1 MDVRGCD
8 VTTVTSLAPSRRID
22 EERKVI
28 YIGEALMARDG
39 EGNLR
44 TGVATVF
51 PFARTVVTL
60 AGIHATQ
67 RMAFIDSLNSD
78 RAKAGLPEL
87 TDEQAQTEMELSV
100 DLFVNEQGVIIR
112 PDPAQMDLAIAA
124 DELLQTVI
132 PKRQVK
138 YMLLSDRR
146 VRDVLK
152 RRGECWRI
160 FLPPTAPLEIR
171 RMIVEART
179 AIQGRAIYYYS
190 PVTGTRLLT
199 YDQLRRLGDLNDA
212 DLRAHLSEIADH
224 VPRRNRI
231 GYSEVELFN
240 ADHCVSAADIAA
252 VAHSGNDELRPRFGE
267 LCNAVRSRLAA
278 DFQHD
283 DLDEPVWRNAMF
295 ARLMTQRGDVI
306 CDEPSMGLDPEF
318 SMRVEWLPGGR
329 IDEGELIIDPAL
341 EDRYSQQT
349 QDSIATLVR
358 GLIFN
363 LVREYGDLEYI
374 NMGSVLPAPRRNEMR
389 GGRHEVF
396 VAQIKQRRA
405 AGEMLKI
412 IRMQKWGIRE
422 RLDNGASL
430 QDAMLG
436 ADEYTEYVLDRR
448 LACRQLGMNLPLSQS
463 SHRVSEVYNG
473 CRGEY
478 RGWRVWSPYFQRD
491 YIPGF
496 ATDQMSTRKLADPNY
511 AAAFAMLFGQ
521 AAASNMIVGR
531 AELTGE
537 AVFDVGDEIVIENSS
552 NMPVRIVVADHVG
565 TFVDWKGP
573 IEPHCAEYAK
583 AVRRHLSAVT
593 DRERFITAFLTGI
606 TDRFI
611 HIQREYERH
620 RRAFDTLFNHRH
632 WDPEGSVS
640 CRWHHVLER
649 LRRTDARNLGQLLGN
664 YIRQ

>member
-1 MDVRGCD
+1 MQ
-8 VTTVTSLAPSRRID
+8 SRRVD
-22 EERKVI
+22 QERDVKF
-28 YIGEALMARDG
+28 IGEPLMARDA

-44 TGVATVF
+44 TGVATIF

-60 AGIHATQ
+60 PGIHATQ
-67 RMAFIDSLNSD
+67 RLAFIDSVNND
-78 RAKAGLPEL
+78 RTTAGLPAL
-87 TDEQAQTEMELSV
+87 TEEQAQTEMELSV

-112 PDPAQMDLAIAA
+112 PDPAQMDLAIVA
-124 DELLQTVI
+124 DELLETVV

-171 RMIVEART
+171 RMIAEART

-190 PVTGTRLLT
+190 PVSGTRLLT
-199 YDQLRRLGDLNDA
+199 YDQLRRLA
-212 DLRAHLSEIADH
+212 DLDDAELRSHLVEIADH
-224 VPRRNRI
+224 VPRRNRN
-231 GYSEVELFN
+231 GYSEIELFM
-240 ADHCVSAADIAA
+240 ADYCVSAADITS
-252 VAHSGNDELRPRFGE
+252 VAQCTGDEFRPRFNA
-267 LCNAVRSRLAA
+267 LCSQMRSTLPA
-278 DFQHD
+278 DHLRD
-283 DLDEPVWRNAMF
+283 DLDEPVWRNAIF

-306 CDEPSMGLDPEF
+306 GDEQSMGLDPEF

-329 IDEGELIIDPAL
+329 LEEGELIIDPAL
-341 EDRYSQQT
+341 EERYGQQPEKP
-349 QDSIATLVR
+349 IATLVR

-374 NMGSVLPAPRRNEMR
+374 NLGSVLPSPRRNEQR

-412 IRMQKWGIRE
+412 IRIQKWGIRE
-422 RLDNGASL
+422 RLDKGASL
-430 QDAMLG
+430 QNAMIG

-463 SHRVSEVYNG
+463 SHRVSEVYTGVN
-473 CRGEY
+473 CEY
-478 RGWRVWSPYFQRD
+478 SGWHIWTPYFQRD

-496 ATDQMSTRKLADPNY
+496 ATDQMSARKLADPAY
-511 AAAFAMLFGQ
+511 AAAFALLFGQ

-537 AVFDVGDEIVIENSS
+537 AVFDVGDEIVIENAAGL
-552 NMPVRIVVADHVG
+552 PVRIVVADHVG

-573 IEPHCAEYAK
+573 IEPHAVEYARS
-583 AVRRHLSAVT
+583 VRRHLVAVP
-593 DRERFITAFLTGI
+593 DPEKFISAFLTGV
-606 TDRFI
+606 TERFI

-620 RRAFDTLFNHRH
+620 RRAFDTLFNHRQ
-632 WDPEGSVS
+632 WNSEGSVS
-640 CRWHHVLER
+640 CRWFHVLER
-649 LRRTDARNLGQLLGN
+649 LRRTDAREVGHLLGN
-664 YIRQ
+664 FIRQ